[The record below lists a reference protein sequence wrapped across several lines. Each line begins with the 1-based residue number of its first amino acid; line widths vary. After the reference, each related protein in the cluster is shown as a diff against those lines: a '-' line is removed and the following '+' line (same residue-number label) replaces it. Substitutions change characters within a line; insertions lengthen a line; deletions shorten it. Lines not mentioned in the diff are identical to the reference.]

1 MEDNDAN
8 ADAGG
13 SDSPV
18 PAFTLCQ
25 TLCPLYLHHL
35 INASQRIY
43 RVANCHSSSCRDEET
58 EARRGK
64 GIVHRKGVSSQDP
77 DQAVCLQN
85 LSSEELGYFAV
96 CQQQGRLL

>member
-25 TLCPLYLHHL
+25 ALCPFYLHHL
-35 INASQRIY
+35 INASQYIY
-43 RVANCHSSSCRDEET
+43 RVVNCHSCSYSEEET
-58 EARRGK
+58 EAWRGK
-64 GIVHRKGVSSQDP
+64 GIVRVKGVSSQDSDP
-77 DQAVCLQN
+77 
-85 LSSEELGYFAV
+85 
-96 CQQQGRLL
+96 GRLPPEPQF